1 MNSKINK
8 TLAAIFTAISMMFM
22 ATPASAFL
30 GFGKSNIATETT
42 QLASWAAQYAQ
53 MIQEYNQLV
62 EEYRS
67 LNGIRGMAGL
77 VNNPQLRRYL
87 PDEYRNILSQG
98 YGDWQAL
105 RSIIDNPLGST
116 NLHKRRRDQLAIDEA
131 MVLEGYKQ
139 ASRRFSDIQVLLD
152 KINDTN
158 IPDAKDMQDLQ
169 ARIQA
174 EQVMMQNESSK
185 LAMLKTLQDIQQR
198 KISEQGRVNV
208 REMRKAAGSFA
219 TTRSEAELFGGQ

>member
-174 EQVMMQNESSK
+174 EQVMMQIESSK